1 MHGGMMSRLLRASML
16 ALLVVC
22 LPLAGCLDSL
32 SSNSPPTVAMNIT
45 PSGTVKAQDPVTFD
59 AAGSSDPDGD
69 SLTFN
74 WNFGDG
80 DVATGLTTSHI
91 YTTPGTYTV
100 TLTVADSQ
108 YEVSLT
114 KDITVADSN
123 ARLPHAEIMGQK
135 DGDCEGE
142 DPKTGTHILQWVC
155 EPDREISDR
164 NVDIS
169 TTLILDGGAS
179 WAGCNPDDSDCY
191 AEEYLTDY
199 EWDLDVYTD
208 SDGDGDPMNDVDATG
223 ETYDWMSMT
232 AGEHKVSL
240 TVTDNNGFTDQD
252 TSLVYINYRG
262 VWNDFELNRRGSSG
276 NVSSFNFPVVDDD
289 EAKNTIRYVKLKITY
304 PIEDK
309 DFVTCEQ
316 DVCHNRFDLFVKNDT
331 GEYLDRDTTSTDDGD
346 MVYGDCDVGTESD
359 PGNRCLWLQ
368 LTGGDFQKYLDG
380 EYTVEV
386 RNQRTHAAD
395 VIDFA
400 IELIYK

>member
-1 MHGGMMSRLLRASML
+1 MHAGMMSRLLRASML

-22 LPLAGCLDSL
+22 LPLAGCLESL

-45 PSGTVKAQDPVTFD
+45 PSGTVKAQESVTFD

-74 WNFGDG
+74 WDFGDG
-80 DVATGLTTSHI
+80 DVGTGLTTSHI
-91 YTTPGTYTV
+91 YTTSGTYTV
-100 TLTVADSQ
+100 TLTVADNQ
-108 YEVSLT
+108 YEASLT
-114 KDITVADSN
+114 KDITVADSS
-123 ARLPHAEIMGQK
+123 ARLPHAEINGQK

-142 DPKTGTHILQWVC
+142 DAKTGTYILQWVC

-164 NVDIS
+164 DVDIS
-169 TTLILDGGAS
+169 TTLTLDGSAS
-179 WAGCNPDDSDCY
+179 WAGCDPDDADCY

-199 EWDLDVYTD
+199 TWDLDAYTD
-208 SDGDGDPMNDVDATG
+208 SDGDGDPMNDADATG

-232 AGEHKVSL
+232 AGEHKISL

-262 VWNDFELNRRGSSG
+262 VWSDFELDRRGSSG
-276 NVSSFNFPVVDDD
+276 NVSSFDFPVVDDD
-289 EAKNTIRYVKLKITY
+289 ELKNTIRYVKLKITY
-304 PIEDK
+304 PIEDD
-309 DFVTCEQ
+309 DFVTCTN
-316 DVCHNRFDLFVKNDT
+316 DVCHNRFDLFVKNET
-331 GEYLDRDTTSTDDGD
+331 GSEVRDTTAVTNEQ
-346 MVYGDCDVGTESD
+346 MTYGDDCDTAN
-359 PGNRCLWLQ
+359 NRCLWLQ
-368 LTGGDFQKYLDG
+368 LTGGDFEEYLDG

-395 VIDFA
+395 VLDFA

>member
-45 PSGTVKAQDPVTFD
+45 PSGTVKAQESVTFD

-69 SLTFN
+69 SLSFN

-108 YEVSLT
+108 YEASLT

-142 DPKTGTHILQWVC
+142 DPKTGTYILQWVC

-164 NVDIS
+164 GVDIS
-169 TTLILDGGAS
+169 TTLILDGSAS
-179 WAGCNPDDSDCY
+179 WAGCDPDDSGCY

-199 EWDLDVYTD
+199 EWDLDAYTD

-262 VWNDFELNRRGSSG
+262 VWSDFELNRRGSSG
-276 NVSSFNFPVVDDD
+276 NVSAFDFPVVDDD
-289 EAKNTIRYVKLKITY
+289 ESKNTIRYVKLKITY

-309 DFVTCEQ
+309 DFVTCQ
-316 DVCHNRFDLFVKNDT
+316 NNVCHNRFDLFVTNDT
-331 GEYLDRDTTSTDDGD
+331 GVDVADTTSTTDEQ
-346 MVYGDCDVGTESD
+346 MTYGDCDTGTEED

-368 LTGGDFQKYLDG
+368 LTGGDFEENLDG

>member
-1 MHGGMMSRLLRASML
+1 MHAGMMSRLLRASML

-22 LPLAGCLDSL
+22 LPLAGCLESL

-45 PSGTVKAQDPVTFD
+45 PSGTVKAQESVTFD

-74 WNFGDG
+74 WDFGDG
-80 DVATGLTTSHI
+80 DVGTGLTTSHI
-91 YTTPGTYTV
+91 YTTSGTYTV
-100 TLTVADSQ
+100 TLTVADNQ
-108 YEVSLT
+108 YEASLT
-114 KDITVADSN
+114 KDITVADSS
-123 ARLPHAEIMGQK
+123 ARLPHAEINGQK

-142 DPKTGTHILQWVC
+142 DAKTGTYILQWVC

-164 NVDIS
+164 DVDIS
-169 TTLILDGGAS
+169 TTLTLDGSAS
-179 WAGCNPDDSDCY
+179 WAGCDPDNADCY

-199 EWDLDVYTD
+199 TWDLDAYTD
-208 SDGDGDPMNDVDATG
+208 SDGDGDPMNDADATG

-232 AGEHKVSL
+232 AGEHKISL

-262 VWNDFELNRRGSSG
+262 VWSDFELDRRGSSG
-276 NVSSFNFPVVDDD
+276 NVSSFDFPVVDDD
-289 EAKNTIRYVKLKITY
+289 ELKNTIRYVKLKITY
-304 PIEDK
+304 PIEDD
-309 DFVTCEQ
+309 DFVTCTN
-316 DVCHNRFDLFVKNDT
+316 DVCHNRFDLFVKNET
-331 GEYLDRDTTSTDDGD
+331 GSEVRDTTAVTNEQ
-346 MVYGDCDVGTESD
+346 MTYGDDCDTAN
-359 PGNRCLWLQ
+359 NRCLWLQ
-368 LTGGDFQKYLDG
+368 LTGGDFEEYLDG

-395 VIDFA
+395 VLDFA